1 MISGKGKIAGVAV
14 AERLKQRWQRWMPM
28 ARGAGLKRTWTGFAG
43 MVALLLLMHGCK
55 TMSVNYSFSGVNIS
69 PDIETVTVEYFP
81 NRAPVVQAQLSQLFT
96 DALID
101 KIQSNTNLELVPA
114 GGDVSFSG
122 EIRNYETRPTA
133 ITGSET
139 AARNRL
145 TISIRVVYTN
155 NIEPELEYETTFS
168 RYEDYDSSQN
178 LADVENELIDL
189 IIESILDDIFNK
201 AFVNW

>member
-1 MISGKGKIAGVAV
+1 MRFKSY
-14 AERLKQRWQRWMPM
+14 LY
-28 ARGAGLKRTWTGFAG
+28 
-43 MVALLLLMHGCK
+43 LLLIVVTVPFISGCK
-55 TMSVNYSFSGVNIS
+55 TVKLTYSFSGVNIS
-69 PDIETVTVEYFP
+69 AEIKTVTVEYFP

-101 KIQSNTNLELVPA
+101 KIQSNTSLELVPA
-114 GGDVSFSG
+114 GGDVTFSG
-122 EIRNYETRPTA
+122 EIRNYETKPTA

-145 TISIRVVYTN
+145 TITIRVVYTN
-155 NIEPELEYETTFS
+155 NVDPDADFESSFS

-178 LADVENELIDL
+178 LADVENELIEL
-189 IIESILDDIFNK
+189 IIENILEDIFNK

>member
-1 MISGKGKIAGVAV
+1 MKLSAALTWLLIIILPQFISGCKI
-14 AERLKQRWQRWMPM
+14 
-28 ARGAGLKRTWTGFAG
+28 T
-43 MVALLLLMHGCK
+43 
-55 TMSVNYSFSGVNIS
+55 YSFSGVNIS
-69 PDIETVTVEYFP
+69 PEITTVSVDYFP

-101 KIQSNTNLELVPA
+101 KIQANTSLELVS
-114 GGDVSFSG
+114 GTGQVSFSG
-122 EIRNYETRPTA
+122 EIRNYSTKPTA
-133 ITGSET
+133 ITGAET

-145 TISIRVVYTN
+145 TIEIKVVYTN
-155 NIEPELEYETTFS
+155 SVEPELDFESNFS

-189 IIESILDDIFNK
+189 IIESIVEDIFNK

>member
-1 MISGKGKIAGVAV
+1 MRKTVGIIG
-14 AERLKQRWQRWMPM
+14 WM
-28 ARGAGLKRTWTGFAG
+28 
-43 MVALLLLMHGCK
+43 LLLVMTGSLQGCK
-55 TMSVNYSFSGVNIS
+55 VSYSFSGVNIS
-69 PDIETVTVEYFP
+69 PQIKTVTVDYFP
-81 NRAPVVQAQLSQLFT
+81 NRAPVVQAQLSQVFT

-101 KIQSNTNLELVPA
+101 KVQGNTSLELVPA

-122 EIRNYETRPTA
+122 EIRNYETKPTA
-133 ITGSET
+133 ITGDET

-145 TISIRVVYTN
+145 TISIRVVFTN
-155 NIEPELEYETTFS
+155 NIDPDQSFESNFS

-189 IIESILDDIFNK
+189 IVEELVEDIFNK